1 METTMPRLS
10 TSYRYHLPLPG
21 HASLRALLMG
31 GLALLLYA
39 CQSPVTTLQSSAAS
53 GDEFTRALTQEYRAF
68 STFEAEEMVDWPD
81 AEHFARKG
89 LLAAQGYAVE
99 PEHVNDWRIP
109 EPQRQV
115 LDRARNR
122 LAWVLAT
129 GASAESPISAAT
141 AQSRF
146 DCWIEQQEENWQ
158 PQHIAACRDGFY
170 ALLGELEELDGPRS
184 ARLTLVLFKFDS
196 DKIDDRAASTLDAM
210 ARWAH
215 AANAA
220 SISVTGHTDRAG
232 TQRYNINLSL
242 RRALAT
248 RSALVQLGLRPE
260 IVSFSGAGETLPRVP
275 TEDGVREA
283 LNRRVELEIRLP
295 DLPNTTSKLTGI
307 KPESRMFA
315 AR

>member
-1 METTMPRLS
+1 MPRLS
-10 TSYRYHLPLPG
+10 ASYRHRLPLPG
-21 HASLRALLMG
+21 HAGLRALLMG
-31 GLALLLYA
+31 GLTLLLYA
-39 CQSPVTTLQSSAAS
+39 CQSPVTTLQSSTAS

-89 LLAAQGYAVE
+89 LLAAQGFAVE
-99 PEHVNDWRIP
+99 PEHVKDWRIP
-109 EPQRQV
+109 KPQRQA
-115 LDRARNR
+115 LDQARNR
-122 LAWVLAT
+122 LAWVLAA
-129 GASAESPISAAT
+129 GAGEESPVSAAT

-158 PQHIAACRDGFY
+158 PQDIAACRDGFY
-170 ALLGELEELDGPRS
+170 ALLGELEELNGPRS

-196 DKIDDRAASTLDAM
+196 DKIDVQAASTLDAM

-215 AANAA
+215 AADAA

-232 TQRYNINLSL
+232 SERYNINLSL
-242 RRALAT
+242 RRALAS
-248 RSALVQLGLRPE
+248 RAALVRLGLRPE
-260 IVSFSGAGETLPRVP
+260 TISYSGAGEMFPRVP

-283 LNRRVELEIRLP
+283 LNRRVELEIQLP
-295 DLPNTTSKLTGI
+295 EIPTANTKSTRI
-307 KPESRMFA
+307 VPESRMFA